1 MATFDISLA
10 SGSRITNGN
19 AATKSGGTIGSGG
32 CTKDGGAMA
41 STSMW
46 GPLSTF
52 NLVVEF
58 FHKLW
63 RNYEG
68 VKTEKLR
75 SSQNL

>member
-1 MATFDISLA
+1 
-10 SGSRITNGN
+10 
-19 AATKSGGTIGSGG
+19 
-32 CTKDGGAMA
+32 MA